1 MCLKGGRRSMR
12 SFIHSAVCLIVFA
25 IDITTDRHTATE
37 RSVFKVLSPFS
48 NGKVSEARWSVS
60 PEAVTAAAPHVYVHM
75 YPSVSEADPG
85 GGWSRI
91 AELFGSQSFSYD
103 REGLVG

>member
-75 YPSVSEADPG
+75 YPSVSEARWRVASD
-85 GGWSRI
+85 RRAFREI
-91 AELFGSQSFSYD
+91 YD